1 MLLLTPGPTPIP
13 ERVQK
18 ALLRPMRGHLDPEVL
33 AVNRA
38 IQDRLLRLFDPG
50 EGALVAALAGSG
62 SLGMEAGLA
71 NLDQGPVL
79 VLVNGAFSAR
89 VAEMAAL
96 HGLDPVVLEFP
107 PGEAVDPERVAQA
120 LKRRRF
126 RMVALVHGETSTGVL
141 NPAEAIGAL
150 AKEAGALF
158 FVDAVTTLG
167 MLPFS
172 MRALGADYAFTGSQ
186 KCLSAPPGLAPVA
199 VSAEARKAFSA
210 KRGWYLDL
218 TRVAEH
224 WERGG
229 YHHTTPVLLHYA
241 LLEALDLALEE
252 GVEAREKRAREVY
265 AWLLEELKARG
276 FSPYPKESPLPT
288 VLVVRPPEGVE
299 ADRLVKA
306 LYAQGVAVA
315 GGIGPTRGEV
325 LRLGLM
331 GEGARKELYQA
342 FLEALDRVLALA

>member
-276 FSPYPKESPLPT
+276 FGPYPKESPLPT

>member
-33 AVNRA
+33 RVNRA
-38 IQDRLLRLFDPG
+38 IQERLRRLFDPG
-50 EGALVAALAGSG
+50 EGALLAALAGSG

-71 NLDQGPVL
+71 NLDRGPVL
-79 VLVNGAFSAR
+79 VLVNGAFSQR

-96 HGLDPVVLEFP
+96 HGLEPTVLDFP
-107 PGEAVDPERVAQA
+107 PGETVDPERVARE
-120 LKRRRF
+120 LRKRRY

-141 NPAEAIGAL
+141 NPAAEVGAL

-158 FVDAVTTLG
+158 FLDAVTTLG

-172 MRALGADYAFTGSQ
+172 MKRMGVDYAFTGSQ
-186 KCLSAPPGLAPVA
+186 KCLSAPPGLAPIA
-199 VSAEARKAFSA
+199 LSLEARRALTG

-218 TRVAEH
+218 ARVAEH

-252 GVEAREKRAREVY
+252 GLEARERRAREVY
-265 AWLLEELKARG
+265 AWVLEELMARG
-276 FSPYPKESPLPT
+276 FRPYPKESPLPT

-299 ADRLVKA
+299 ADRLVRA
-306 LYAQGVAVA
+306 LYAEGVAVA
-315 GGIGPTRGEV
+315 GGIGPTRGQV

-331 GEGARKELYQA
+331 GEGARKELYGA
-342 FLEALDRVLALA
+342 FLKALDRALALA